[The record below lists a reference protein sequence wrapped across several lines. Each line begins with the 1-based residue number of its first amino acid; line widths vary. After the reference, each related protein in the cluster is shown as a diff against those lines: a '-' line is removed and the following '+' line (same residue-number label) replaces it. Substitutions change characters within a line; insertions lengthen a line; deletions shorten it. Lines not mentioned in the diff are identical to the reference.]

1 MSDVSMFSLEG
12 KTMIVTGASKGI
24 GKAIS
29 IESARAGADLVIGS
43 RTMADLEF
51 VASEIRDMG
60 RQCHCI
66 TVDVASVSSINE
78 FVDQAI
84 AATGGIDILVNNAGY
99 NKITPILDVSE
110 EEYDYIIDVNLK
122 SVFFGCKAIV
132 KHMIERGQGG
142 RIVNISSQVGV
153 VGGPL
158 RSAYTAAKGGV
169 CTLTKSMAAEWADH
183 GITVNAVAPTMTRT
197 PMVEKAME
205 NEAFRANIKK
215 ILLGRVA
222 EPKEIAGAII
232 YLASEAGTMVTG
244 HTLLVDGGYTVV

>member
-24 GKAIS
+24 GEAIS

-43 RTMADLEF
+43 RTMADLEL
-51 VASEIRDMG
+51 VATEIRDMG

-142 RIVNISSQVGV
+142 RIINISSQVGV

>member
-1 MSDVSMFSLEG
+1 MSDVSLFSLEG
-12 KTMIVTGASKGI
+12 KNMIVTGASKGI
-24 GKAIS
+24 GKAIA

-43 RTMADLEF
+43 RTMADLEI
-51 VASEIRDMG
+51 VAEEIRG
-60 RQCHCI
+60 LGQQCHCF
-66 TVDVASVSSINE
+66 TVDVGKVDSLHGFI
-78 FVDQAI
+78 DQAI

-99 NKITPILDVSE
+99 NKVMPILDVSE

-122 SVFFGCKAIV
+122 SVFFGCQAIV
-132 KHMIERGQGG
+132 KHMIERGGGG
-142 RIVNISSQVGV
+142 RIINISSQVGV

-169 CTLTKSMAAEWADH
+169 CTLTKSMAAEWAEH

-215 ILLGRVA
+215 ILLGRLA
-222 EPKEIAGAII
+222 EPQEIAGAVV

>member
-43 RTMADLEF
+43 RTMADLEL
-51 VASEIRDMG
+51 VATEIRDMG

-122 SVFFGCKAIV
+122 SVFFGCKEIV

-142 RIVNISSQVGV
+142 RIINISSQVGV

-169 CTLTKSMAAEWADH
+169 CTLTKSMAAEWAGH

>member
-24 GKAIS
+24 GEAIS

-43 RTMADLEF
+43 RTMADLEL
-51 VASEIRDMG
+51 VATEIRDMG

-142 RIVNISSQVGV
+142 RIINISSQVGV

-169 CTLTKSMAAEWADH
+169 CTLTKSMAAEWAEHD
-183 GITVNAVAPTMTRT
+183 ITVNAVAPTMTRT

>member
-12 KTMIVTGASKGI
+12 KTMMVTGASKGI

-43 RTMADLEF
+43 RTMADLEL
-51 VASEIRDMG
+51 VAAEIRDMG

-84 AATGGIDILVNNAGY
+84 AATSGIDILVNNAGY

-122 SVFFGCKAIV
+122 SVFFSCKAIV

-142 RIVNISSQVGV
+142 RIINISSQVGV

-169 CTLTKSMAAEWADH
+169 CTLTKSMAAEWAEH

>member
-43 RTMADLEF
+43 RTMADLEL
-51 VASEIRDMG
+51 VATEIRDMG

-142 RIVNISSQVGV
+142 RIINISSQVGV

>member
-84 AATGGIDILVNNAGY
+84 AVTGGIDILVNNAGY

-142 RIVNISSQVGV
+142 RIINISSQVGV

-169 CTLTKSMAAEWADH
+169 CTLTKSMAAEWAEH

>member
-12 KTMIVTGASKGI
+12 KTMMVTGASKGI

-43 RTMADLEF
+43 RTMADLEL
-51 VASEIRDMG
+51 VAAEIRDMG

-142 RIVNISSQVGV
+142 RIINISSQVGV

>member
-29 IESARAGADLVIGS
+29 IESARAGTDLVIGS
-43 RTMADLEF
+43 RTMADLEL
-51 VASEIRDMG
+51 VATEIRDMG

-142 RIVNISSQVGV
+142 RIINISSQVGV

-169 CTLTKSMAAEWADH
+169 CTLTKSMAAEWAEH

>member
-29 IESARAGADLVIGS
+29 IESALAGADLVIGS
-43 RTMADLEF
+43 RTMADLEL
-51 VASEIRDMG
+51 VATEIRDMG

-169 CTLTKSMAAEWADH
+169 CTLTKSMAAEWAVH

>member
-43 RTMADLEF
+43 RTMADLEL
-51 VASEIRDMG
+51 VATEIRDMG

-142 RIVNISSQVGV
+142 RIINISSQVGV

-169 CTLTKSMAAEWADH
+169 CTLTKSMAAEWAEH

-232 YLASEAGTMVTG
+232 YLASKAGTMVTG

>member
-43 RTMADLEF
+43 RTMADLEL
-51 VASEIRDMG
+51 VATEIRDMG

-78 FVDQAI
+78 LVDQAI

-110 EEYDYIIDVNLK
+110 EEYDYILDVNLK

-169 CTLTKSMAAEWADH
+169 CTLTKSMAAEWAEH

-232 YLASEAGTMVTG
+232 YLASKAGTMVTG

>member
-43 RTMADLEF
+43 RTMADLEL
-51 VASEIRDMG
+51 VATEIRDMG

-84 AATGGIDILVNNAGY
+84 AATGWIDILVNNAGY

-142 RIVNISSQVGV
+142 RIINISSQVGV

-169 CTLTKSMAAEWADH
+169 CTLTKSMAAEWAEH

>member
-43 RTMADLEF
+43 RTMADLEL
-51 VASEIRDMG
+51 VATEIRDMG

-132 KHMIERGQGG
+132 KHMREREQGG
-142 RIVNISSQVGV
+142 RIINISSQVGV

>member
-43 RTMADLEF
+43 RTMADLEL
-51 VASEIRDMG
+51 VATEIRDIG

-169 CTLTKSMAAEWADH
+169 CTLTKSMAAEWAEH

>member
-12 KTMIVTGASKGI
+12 KTMMVTGASKGI

-43 RTMADLEF
+43 RTMADLEL
-51 VASEIRDMG
+51 VAAEIRDMG

-84 AATGGIDILVNNAGY
+84 AVTGGIDILVNNAGY

-122 SVFFGCKAIV
+122 SVFFGCKEIV

-142 RIVNISSQVGV
+142 RIINISSQVGV

-169 CTLTKSMAAEWADH
+169 CTLTKSMAAEWAEH

>member
-24 GKAIS
+24 GEAIS

-43 RTMADLEF
+43 RTMADLEL
-51 VASEIRDMG
+51 VATEIRDMG

-142 RIVNISSQVGV
+142 RIINISSQVGV

-169 CTLTKSMAAEWADH
+169 CTLTKSMAAEWAEH

-205 NEAFRANIKK
+205 NEAFQANIKK

>member
-1 MSDVSMFSLEG
+1 MSHVSMFSLEG

-43 RTMADLEF
+43 RTMADLEL
-51 VASEIRDMG
+51 VAAEIRDMG

-142 RIVNISSQVGV
+142 RIINISSQVGV

-169 CTLTKSMAAEWADH
+169 CTLTKSMAAEWAEH

>member
-43 RTMADLEF
+43 RTMADLEL
-51 VASEIRDMG
+51 VATEIRDIG

-66 TVDVASVSSINE
+66 TVDVSSVSSINE

-122 SVFFGCKAIV
+122 SIFFGCKAIV

-169 CTLTKSMAAEWADH
+169 CTLTKSMAAEWAEH

>member
-43 RTMADLEF
+43 RTMADLEL

-60 RQCHCI
+60 HQCHCF

-132 KHMIERGQGG
+132 KHMIEREQGG
-142 RIVNISSQVGV
+142 RIINISSQVGV

-169 CTLTKSMAAEWADH
+169 CTLTKSMAAEWAEH

>member
-1 MSDVSMFSLEG
+1 
-12 KTMIVTGASKGI
+12 VTGASKGI

-43 RTMADLEF
+43 RTMADLEL
-51 VASEIRDMG
+51 VAAEIRDMG

-142 RIVNISSQVGV
+142 RIINISSQVGV

>member
-43 RTMADLEF
+43 RTMADLEL
-51 VASEIRDMG
+51 VATEIRDMG

-142 RIVNISSQVGV
+142 RIINISSQVGV

-169 CTLTKSMAAEWADH
+169 CTLTKSMAAEWAEH
-183 GITVNAVAPTMTRT
+183 GITVNAVAPTMTR
-197 PMVEKAME
+197 
-205 NEAFRANIKK
+205 F
-215 ILLGRVA
+215 
-222 EPKEIAGAII
+222 EPI
-232 YLASEAGTMVTG
+232 
-244 HTLLVDGGYTVV
+244 

>member
-43 RTMADLEF
+43 RTMADLEL
-51 VASEIRDMG
+51 VAAEIRDMG

-132 KHMIERGQGG
+132 KHMIEREQGG
-142 RIVNISSQVGV
+142 RIINISSQVGV

>member
-43 RTMADLEF
+43 RTMADLEL
-51 VASEIRDMG
+51 VAAEIRDMG

-142 RIVNISSQVGV
+142 RIINISSQVGV

>member
-1 MSDVSMFSLEG
+1 
-12 KTMIVTGASKGI
+12 
-24 GKAIS
+24 
-29 IESARAGADLVIGS
+29 
-43 RTMADLEF
+43 
-51 VASEIRDMG
+51 
-60 RQCHCI
+60 
-66 TVDVASVSSINE
+66 VASVSSINE

-169 CTLTKSMAAEWADH
+169 CTLTKSMAAEWAEH